1 MKLSS
6 PILHFI
12 SPPIPYFIDC
22 GRAFYQA
29 GERHVSRS
37 NIGVFDLVVVTKGAL
52 SLGEGGR
59 EWIIEAGEAFIL
71 RPDANHYGTE
81 PCLTDTEI
89 IWIHF
94 HTFGAWDECSSMSKC
109 LDNQSALIAAHKQTA
124 YLNHSEVCSV
134 FLPKYTRLK
143 PKAMDILGQ
152 FFQLEEE
159 PRSLR
164 NWKKQSVFQF
174 FIQYL
179 DRELAETSDGTAF
192 NLAEKVELFI
202 RQNYTSKVTNSIL
215 QRELNYHPNYMARC
229 MLKVY
234 AMTPMDYLLHYRI
247 EQGKK
252 LLVQTDWTITRI
264 AEEVGF
270 QHGSYFTFCF
280 SNKEGIS
287 PHQFRKKMRGH
298 L

>member
-1 MKLSS
+1 MSS

-22 GRAFYQA
+22 GRAFYCV
-29 GERHVSRS
+29 GERHVSRNS
-37 NIGVFDLVVVTKGAL
+37 IGVFDLVVVTKGTL
-52 SLGEGGR
+52 CLGEGET
-59 EWIIEAGEAFIL
+59 EWIIQEGESFIL
-71 RPDANHYGTE
+71 RPDASHFGTE
-81 PCLTDTEI
+81 ACNTNTEI

-94 HTFGAWDECSSMSKC
+94 HTFGAWEECMSMGDC
-109 LDNQSALIAAHKQTA
+109 LDNQSALFASHKQTA

-134 FLPKYTRLK
+134 FLPKHMRLK
-143 PKAMDILGQ
+143 PKAMDILEQ
-152 FFQLEEE
+152 FFQLEDE

-164 NWKKQSVFQF
+164 NWKRQSVFQI

-179 DRELAETSDGTAF
+179 DRELASTSDGTAF
-192 NLAEKVELFI
+192 NLAEKIELFI
-202 RQNYTSKVTNSIL
+202 RQNYSNKITNSIL
-215 QRELNYHPNYMARC
+215 QSVLNYHPNYMARC

-234 AMTPMDYLLHYRI
+234 GMTPMDYLLQYRI
-247 EQGKK
+247 EQAKK
-252 LLVQTDWTITRI
+252 LLVQTEWSATRI
-264 AEEVGF
+264 SEEVGF

-287 PHQFRKKMRGH
+287 PLNFRRKMRGH